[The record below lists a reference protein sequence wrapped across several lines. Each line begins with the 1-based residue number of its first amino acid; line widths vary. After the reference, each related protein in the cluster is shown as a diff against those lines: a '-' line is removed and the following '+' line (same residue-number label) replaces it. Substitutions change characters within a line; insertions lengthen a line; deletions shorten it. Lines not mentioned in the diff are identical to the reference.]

1 MQAFSLALAFGEWD
15 VRKLIREIPYDLF
28 IYWSLFLSMEK
39 AKKTKQDYQFALL
52 TKVICEG
59 IIVYFQELSKSLKEM
74 AIDEAYERRHK
85 LEEEEEKALAQE
97 LADSYNKAVDRLRT
111 LIGYTENKL
120 Y

>member
-52 TKVICEG
+52 TKVICEKERKVNNN
-59 IIVYFQELSKSLKEM
+59 IDKYLIAFKSEEEILKE
-74 AIDEAYERRHK
+74 R
-85 LEEEEEKALAQE
+85 LEEE
-97 LADSYNKAVDRLRT
+97 DRLFRM
-111 LIGYTENKL
+111 LSCRKDVSIYKE
-120 Y
+120 

>member
-52 TKVICEG
+52 TKVICEKDTKVNNN
-59 IIVYFQELSKSLKEM
+59 IDKYLIAFKSEEEILKE
-74 AIDEAYERRHK
+74 R
-85 LEEEEEKALAQE
+85 LEEE
-97 LADSYNKAVDRLRT
+97 DRLFRM
-111 LIGYTENKL
+111 LSSRKDVSIYKE
-120 Y
+120 